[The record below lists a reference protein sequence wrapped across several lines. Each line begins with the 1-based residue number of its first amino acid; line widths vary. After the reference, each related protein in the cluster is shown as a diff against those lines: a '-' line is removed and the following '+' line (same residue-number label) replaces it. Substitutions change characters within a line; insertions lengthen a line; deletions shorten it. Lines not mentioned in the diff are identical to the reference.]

1 MKRYVFISTD
11 SGGIFYGKLRKFKND
26 TATLKNARRI
36 FMVDWEKVI
45 TSDYDAMTTTPIAKK
60 ITIKYAQHCLNAT
73 KKDQLYMK
81 KLNDINKNPI
91 TTILGCDIAEDGE
104 V

>member
-11 SGGIFYGKLRKFKND
+11 SGGIFYGKLCKFKNG

-36 FMVDWEKVI
+36 FMVDWEKAI
-45 TSDYDAMTTTPIAKK
+45 ASDYDAMTTTRIAKK
-60 ITIKYAQHCLNAT
+60 ITIKYTQYYLNAT
-73 KKDQLYMK
+73 KKDLLYMK
-81 KLNDINKNPI
+81 KLDDINKIPI
-91 TTILGCDIAEDGE
+91 TTILECDIAEDGE